1 MAAMQF
7 MFADNTLGAKMK
19 VVGVG
24 GAGGNALNWMIEAGL
39 KNVDFIAVNTDA
51 QALATNAA
59 ARKMQIGMSSTRGL
73 GAGANPAVGREAV
86 EENRDELRQLLTG
99 ADMVFV
105 TAGMG
110 GGTGTGAAPIVAEV
124 AREIGALTVGIV
136 TKPFSFEGKK
146 RMTYALEGIE
156 ELRAQVDTLIVIP
169 NQRLI
174 SLVDRSTSL
183 IDAFKLADNVLLH
196 ATRGISDLISEPGM
210 VNLDFADVR
219 TVMAAKGDALM
230 GVGVGMGEHRAVEAA
245 QQAISSP
252 LLEEVSIDGAR
263 SVLVNITGGGDLTL
277 MDVADA
283 TTVITEAAGEEAE
296 VIFGAVIDRNISEE
310 VRVTVI
316 ATGFNRAPAHSRTTQ
331 KVYRA
336 PVITRPQPVVIPAAV
351 AETPQP
357 DLRREPIRIERMPES
372 FPMNV
377 RPLTREVN
385 GRTEPVVVGDEG
397 ESSLEDFEV
406 PTFLRRQMD

>member
-1 MAAMQF
+1 MQF

-24 GAGGNALNWMIEAGL
+24 GAGGNALNWMIETGL
-39 KNVDFIAVNTDA
+39 KSVDFIAVNTDA
-51 QALATNAA
+51 QALDTNSAP
-59 ARKMQIGMSSTRGL
+59 RKIQIGTDSTRGL
-73 GAGANPAVGREAV
+73 GAGANPEVGREAV
-86 EENRDELRQLLTG
+86 EENREELKQALSG

-110 GGTGTGAAPIVAEV
+110 GGTGTGAAPVVAQI

-146 RMTYALEGIE
+146 RMTHALEGIE
-156 ELRAQVDTLIVIP
+156 KLREQVDTLIVIP

-174 SLVDRSTSL
+174 SLVDRNTSL
-183 IDAFKLADNVLLH
+183 VDAFKLADNVLLH
-196 ATRGISDLISEPGM
+196 ATRGISDLITEPGM

-230 GVGVGMGEHRAVEAA
+230 GVGVGVGEHRAVEAA

-263 SVLVNITGGGDLTL
+263 SVLVNITGGSDLTL

-296 VIFGAVIDRNISEE
+296 VIFGAVIDSNIQDE

-316 ATGFNRAPAHSRTTQ
+316 ATGFNHASTNQ
-331 KVYRA
+331 KPNIYRA
-336 PVITRPQPVVIPAAV
+336 PMVTRQQQTVVEIP
-351 AETPQP
+351 TP
-357 DLRREPIRIERMPES
+357 LRREPVKQDRFEES
-372 FPMNV
+372 FPVNV
-377 RPLTREVN
+377 QPLTREVN
-385 GRTEPVVVGDEG
+385 GRIEPIVVGDDGEG
-397 ESSLEDFEV
+397 SIDDFEV

>member
-1 MAAMQF
+1 MQF
-7 MFADNTLGAKMK
+7 MFADNSLGAKMK

-51 QALATNAA
+51 QALDTNSAP
-59 ARKMQIGMSSTRGL
+59 RKIQIGTASTRGL

-86 EENRDELRQLLTG
+86 EENREEIKQLLSG

-110 GGTGTGAAPIVAEV
+110 GGTGTGAAPTVAQI
-124 AREIGALTVGIV
+124 ARECGALTVGIV

-146 RMTYALEGIE
+146 RMAHAMEGIE
-156 ELRAQVDTLIVIP
+156 ELRSQVDTLIVIP

-174 SLVDRSTSL
+174 SLVDRNTSL
-183 IDAFKLADNVLLH
+183 VDAFKLADNVLLH
-196 ATRGISDLISEPGM
+196 ATRGISDLITEPGM

-230 GVGVGMGEHRAVEAA
+230 GVGVGTGEHRAVEAA

-263 SVLVNITGGGDLTL
+263 SVLVNITGGSNLTL

-296 VIFGAVIDRNISEE
+296 VIFGAVIDKSIDDE

-316 ATGFNRAPAHSRTTQ
+316 ATGFNRASSTSRSNGAFKTASLNRPIAIQ
-331 KVYRA
+331 A
-336 PVITRPQPVVIPAAV
+336 EGSSVI
-351 AETPQP
+351 
-357 DLRREPIRIERMPES
+357 RREPVRIEKVLES
-372 FPMNV
+372 FPINV
-377 RPLTREVN
+377 QPLTREVN
-385 GRTEPVVVGDEG
+385 GRLEPVVVGDEG
-397 ESSLEDFEV
+397 EGTLDDFEV

>member
-7 MFADNTLGAKMK
+7 MFADSSHGAKMK

-51 QALATNAA
+51 QALDSNAA
-59 ARKMQIGMSSTRGL
+59 PRKIQIGSQSTRGL
-73 GAGANPAVGREAV
+73 GAGANTAVGREAV
-86 EENRDELRQLLTG
+86 EENREELKRVLTG

-110 GGTGTGAAPIVAEV
+110 GGTGTGAAPSVAQI
-124 AREIGALTVGIV
+124 AREVGALTVGIV
-136 TKPFSFEGKK
+136 TKPFAFEGKK
-146 RMTYALEGIE
+146 RMTHALQGIE
-156 ELRAQVDTLIVIP
+156 ELREQVDTLIVIP

-196 ATRGISDLISEPGM
+196 ATRGISDLITEPGM

-230 GVGVGMGEHRAVEAA
+230 GVGVGVGEHRAVEAA

-263 SVLVNITGGGDLTL
+263 SVLVNITGGSNLTL

-296 VIFGAVIDRNISEE
+296 VIFGAVIDKSIEDE
-310 VRVTVI
+310 IRVTVI
-316 ATGFNRAPAHSRTTQ
+316 ATGFNRATANQRTQTYRTT
-331 KVYRA
+331 
-336 PVITRPQPVVIPAAV
+336 PISRPQAHIEIPN
-351 AETPQP
+351 PI
-357 DLRREPIRIERMPES
+357 RREPAKLERVIEA
-372 FPMNV
+372 FPLNV
-377 RPLTREVN
+377 QPLTREVN
-385 GRTEPVVVGDEG
+385 GRLEPVVVGDDG
-397 ESSLEDFEV
+397 ESSLGDFEV

>member
-7 MFADNTLGAKMK
+7 MFADNSLGAKMK

-51 QALATNAA
+51 QALDTNSAP
-59 ARKMQIGMSSTRGL
+59 RKIQIGTASTRGL

-86 EENRDELRQLLTG
+86 EENREEIKQLLSG

-110 GGTGTGAAPIVAEV
+110 GGTGTGAAPTVAQI
-124 AREIGALTVGIV
+124 ARECGALTVGIV

-146 RMTYALEGIE
+146 RMAHAMEGIE
-156 ELRAQVDTLIVIP
+156 ELLSQVDTLIVIP

-174 SLVDRSTSL
+174 SLVDRNTSL
-183 IDAFKLADNVLLH
+183 VDAFKLADNVLLH
-196 ATRGISDLISEPGM
+196 ATRGISDLITEPGM

-230 GVGVGMGEHRAVEAA
+230 GVGVGTGEHRAVEAA

-263 SVLVNITGGGDLTL
+263 SVLVNITGGSNLTL

-296 VIFGAVIDRNISEE
+296 VIFGAVIDKSIDDE

-316 ATGFNRAPAHSRTTQ
+316 ATGFNRASSTSRSNGAFKTASLNRPIAIQ
-331 KVYRA
+331 A
-336 PVITRPQPVVIPAAV
+336 EGSSVI
-351 AETPQP
+351 
-357 DLRREPIRIERMPES
+357 RREPVRIEKVLES
-372 FPMNV
+372 FPINV
-377 RPLTREVN
+377 QPLTREVN
-385 GRTEPVVVGDEG
+385 GRLEPVVVGDEG
-397 ESSLEDFEV
+397 EGTLDDFEV